1 MHLQQQSDR
10 VLGLEMK
17 KGTENSQHK
26 SMNYLFLVYDKFEF
40 FIFLPVF
47 FFFFPNGISKK
58 KTDVSS
64 NLITL
69 VL

>member
-47 FFFFPNGISKK
+47 FFFS
-58 KTDVSS
+58 
-64 NLITL
+64 
-69 VL
+69 

>member
-17 KGTENSQHK
+17 KGTENSQHQ
-26 SMNYLFLVYDKFEF
+26 SINYLFLVYDKFEF

-47 FFFFPNGISKK
+47 FFLTESPKNKQMYHL
-58 KTDVSS
+58 T
-64 NLITL
+64 
-69 VL
+69 